1 MVESGR
7 GSLPFALLHGEPL
20 VACAA
25 WAMGEAGVR
34 LLDLNTPWDDVREA
48 GAPLVWH
55 DALCPMTPPD
65 FLAACVRR
73 AVAED
78 VVVVGVL
85 PVTDT
90 VKDLLERDGLTL
102 VAQTHDRD
110 RLRRLASPLVVPSEV
125 VARLDDW
132 PDVDLVRARGGPPGP
147 GSRGVRRG
155 ADHGRPRHL
164 GRRRRPARG
173 AHRAVSASA
182 STKSSATVSLRLPA
196 SDATATT
203 ATSA

>member
-1 MVESGR
+1 MTYDDEPPAPVGVVVERGR

-34 LLDLNTPWDDVREA
+34 LLDLVTAWDDVRDA

-73 AVAED
+73 AVTED
-78 VVVVGVL
+78 AVVAGVL
-85 PVTDT
+85 AVTDT
-90 VKDLLERDGLTL
+90 VKDLMERDGVTL
-102 VAQTHDRD
+102 VGQTHDRE
-110 RLRRLASPLVVPSEV
+110 RLRRLASPLVVPASV

-132 PDVDLVRARGGPPGP
+132 PDDDLVRALMDLRG
-147 GSRGVRRG
+147 
-155 ADHGRPRHL
+155 L
-164 GRRRRPARG
+164 GRVVLVQAPPTAARI
-173 AHRAVSASA
+173 
-182 STKSSATVSLRLPA
+182 SSEADIARLESL
-196 SDATATT
+196 TAR
-203 ATSA
+203 